1 MPTVRVPAFGRSG
14 GADFGLYSCSIRH
27 GDTAQA
33 AVDRSQATD
42 HGGKGHA
49 AAGTDLVDMT
59 AAPDLVVGDDGNA
72 RCRWGASDD
81 LYRAYHDTEWG
92 RPVTD
97 ERGLYEK
104 LCLECLQ
111 SGLSWALILRKR
123 DGIRDAF
130 AGFDPDTVAAFGAAE
145 LAALLQDPRVI
156 RNRRK
161 LEAIVRNA
169 EATVSMRDETPL
181 PELVWSFR
189 LPDRAAA
196 PRSYDDLAP
205 TTPESKALAKEL
217 KRRGFVFVGPT
228 TVYSTMQAV
237 GVVNDHLAGCFV
249 RDDVEAARRGFS
261 AADR

>member
-1 MPTVRVPAFGRSG
+1 MS
-14 GADFGLYSCSIRH
+14 
-27 GDTAQA
+27 
-33 AVDRSQATD
+33 
-42 HGGKGHA
+42 
-49 AAGTDLVDMT
+49 DLVK
-59 AAPDLVVGDDGNA
+59 GEDGKA
-72 RCRWGASDD
+72 RCRWGSTDE
-81 LYRAYHDTEWG
+81 LYRDYHDREWG

-130 AGFDPDTVAAFGAAE
+130 ADFSPDAVAAFGRKE
-145 LAALLQDPRVI
+145 IEGLLKDPRVI

-161 LEAIVRNA
+161 LEAIVQNA
-169 EATVSMRDETPL
+169 QATVAMRDDKPL

-189 LPDRAAA
+189 PPPGRA
-196 PRSYDDLAP
+196 PRGYADMPSL
-205 TTPESKALAKEL
+205 TEESKQLAKEL
-217 KRRGFVFVGPT
+217 KRRGFAFVGPT

-249 RDDVEAARRGFS
+249 RKEVDAAQRDVQRLFPSR
-261 AADR
+261 